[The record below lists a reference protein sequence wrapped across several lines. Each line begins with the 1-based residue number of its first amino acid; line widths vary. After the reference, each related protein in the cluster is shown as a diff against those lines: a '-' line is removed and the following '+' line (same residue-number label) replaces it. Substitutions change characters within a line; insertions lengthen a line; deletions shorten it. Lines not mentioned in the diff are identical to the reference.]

1 MKCDEGDSDN
11 GELRVNSCR
20 QVSQH
25 RDVLGD
31 EECCG
36 LVLRQEDLA
45 RQVMEDMED
54 MARRSSCLVEED
66 IMARLETGDMEDRKP
81 SLGLRLVRGR
91 MRQILPS
98 KILLLLACL
107 ALPGQVSGLSDG
119 QLSWM
124 DGG

>member
-31 EECCG
+31 EECWG
-36 LVLRQEDLA
+36 LVVRQEDLTME
-45 RQVMEDMED
+45 VMEDMED
-54 MARRSSCLVEED
+54 MARRSSGLVEED
-66 IMARLETGDMEDRKP
+66 IMARLETGDMEDRTP

-91 MRQILPS
+91 LRQILSS
-98 KILLLLACL
+98 KLLLLLTCL

-119 QLSWM
+119 QLS
-124 DGG
+124 

>member
-31 EECCG
+31 EECQN
-36 LVLRQEDLA
+36 VVREEDLA

-54 MARRSSCLVEED
+54 MARRSSCLIEED
-66 IMARLETGDMEDRKP
+66 IMARLETGDMEDRRP

-91 MRQILPS
+91 MRQILSS

-119 QLSWM
+119 QLS
-124 DGG
+124 

>member
-31 EECCG
+31 EECWG
-36 LVLRQEDLA
+36 LVLRKEELA

-54 MARRSSCLVEED
+54 MARQSSCLVEED
-66 IMARLETGDMEDRKP
+66 IMARLKTEDMEDRKP
-81 SLGLRLVRGR
+81 SLGLRLVKGR
-91 MRQILPS
+91 LRQILSS
-98 KILLLLACL
+98 KVLILLACL

-119 QLSWM
+119 QLS
-124 DGG
+124 

>member
-31 EECCG
+31 EECRG
-36 LVLRQEDLA
+36 LVVRQEDLA
-45 RQVMEDMED
+45 GQVMEGMED
-54 MARRSSCLVEED
+54 MARQPSCLVEED
-66 IMARLETGDMEDRKP
+66 IMARLDTEDIEDGTP
-81 SLGLRLVRGR
+81 SLGLRLVRGGL
-91 MRQILPS
+91 RQILSS
-98 KILLLLACL
+98 KLLLLLACL

-119 QLSWM
+119 QLS
-124 DGG
+124 

>member
-1 MKCDEGDSDN
+1 MKCDGGDSDN
-11 GELRVNSCR
+11 GELRVNSCH

-31 EECCG
+31 EECWG

-45 RQVMEDMED
+45 GQVMEDMED

-66 IMARLETGDMEDRKP
+66 IMARLERGNMEDRTP

-91 MRQILPS
+91 LGQILSS
-98 KILLLLACL
+98 KLLLLLACL

>member
-25 RDVLGD
+25 RDVVGD
-31 EECCG
+31 EECWG

-45 RQVMEDMED
+45 RQVTEDMED

-66 IMARLETGDMEDRKP
+66 IMARLKTEDMEDRTP
-81 SLGLRLVRGR
+81 SLGLRLVRGKLK
-91 MRQILPS
+91 QILSS
-98 KILLLLACL
+98 KLLLLLACL
-107 ALPGQVSGLSDG
+107 ALPGKVSGL
-119 QLSWM
+119 
-124 DGG
+124 

>member
-11 GELRVNSCR
+11 GELRVNSCH

-31 EECCG
+31 EECRG
-36 LVLRQEDLA
+36 LVVRQEDLA
-45 RQVMEDMED
+45 GQVMEDMED
-54 MARRSSCLVEED
+54 MARRSSYLVEED
-66 IMARLETGDMEDRKP
+66 IMARLDTEDMEDRKP

-91 MRQILPS
+91 MRQILSS
-98 KILLLLACL
+98 KVLILLACL
-107 ALPGQVSGLSDG
+107 ALPGQVSGLSNG

-124 DGG
+124 EGG

>member
-31 EECCG
+31 EECWG
-36 LVLRQEDLA
+36 LVLRQEDLTME
-45 RQVMEDMED
+45 VMEDMED

-66 IMARLETGDMEDRKP
+66 IMARLDTEDMEDRTP
-81 SLGLRLVRGR
+81 SLGLRLVRGGL
-91 MRQILPS
+91 RQSLSS
-98 KILLLLACL
+98 KVLLLLACL
-107 ALPGQVSGLSDG
+107 ALPGQVSGL
-119 QLSWM
+119 
-124 DGG
+124 

>member
-31 EECCG
+31 EECWG
-36 LVLRQEDLA
+36 LVVRQEDLA

-66 IMARLETGDMEDRKP
+66 IMARLETENMEDRTP
-81 SLGLRLVRGR
+81 SLGLRLVRGGL
-91 MRQILPS
+91 RQSLSS
-98 KILLLLACL
+98 KVLLLLACL

-119 QLSWM
+119 QLS
-124 DGG
+124 

>member
-1 MKCDEGDSDN
+1 MKCDEGDSDD

-31 EECCG
+31 EECWG
-36 LVLRQEDLA
+36 PVLRQEDLTME
-45 RQVMEDMED
+45 VMEDMED

-66 IMARLETGDMEDRKP
+66 IMARLDTEDMEDRTP

-91 MRQILPS
+91 LRQILSS
-98 KILLLLACL
+98 KIFLLLACL

-119 QLSWM
+119 QLS
-124 DGG
+124 

>member
-25 RDVLGD
+25 RDVVGD
-31 EECCG
+31 EECWG

-66 IMARLETGDMEDRKP
+66 IMARLDTEDMEDRTP
-81 SLGLRLVRGR
+81 SLGSRLVRGR
-91 MRQILPS
+91 LRQISSS
-98 KILLLLACL
+98 KLLLLLACL

-119 QLSWM
+119 QLS
-124 DGG
+124 

>member
-31 EECCG
+31 EECWG
-36 LVLRQEDLA
+36 LVVRQEDLA

-54 MARRSSCLVEED
+54 MARRSSGLVEED
-66 IMARLETGDMEDRKP
+66 IMGKLETGNMEDRTP

-91 MRQILPS
+91 LRQILSS
-98 KILLLLACL
+98 KLLLLLACL
-107 ALPGQVSGLSDG
+107 ALPGQVSGL
-119 QLSWM
+119 
-124 DGG
+124 

>member
-1 MKCDEGDSDN
+1 MKCDEGDSNN

-31 EECCG
+31 EECWG

-54 MARRSSCLVEED
+54 MARQPSCLVEED
-66 IMARLETGDMEDRKP
+66 IMARLETGDMEDRTP
-81 SLGLRLVRGR
+81 SLGLRLVSWRL
-91 MRQILPS
+91 RQILSS
-98 KILLLLACL
+98 KVLLLLACL
-107 ALPGQVSGLSDG
+107 ALPGQVSGL
-119 QLSWM
+119 
-124 DGG
+124 